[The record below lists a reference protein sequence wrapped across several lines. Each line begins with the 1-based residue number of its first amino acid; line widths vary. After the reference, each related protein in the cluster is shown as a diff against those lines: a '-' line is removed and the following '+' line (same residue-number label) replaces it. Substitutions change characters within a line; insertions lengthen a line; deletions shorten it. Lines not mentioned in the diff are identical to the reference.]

1 MAKRLI
7 SILCLLLTTVVV
19 GQNPVIDSLQKAYDT
34 SADNYNKA
42 KLSLLLAQ
50 QYERI
55 DIAKGKQFAFEA
67 LSLSSGDSLRTEIHN
82 QLGRFYFFTA
92 KLDSAEFHFKRTQI
106 LLESMQEFDR
116 MAMVN
121 ISLGAIQLKKGD
133 YLATIETLTN
143 AASHFENAN
152 DDINAAKCY
161 SNIASAFAELDDYHK
176 AIAYSEKALAIFNKE
191 NQLQFRLI
199 TLPNLATQHFKLG
212 DTLKAIAYNNDAE
225 RLAKEV
231 NDNRSLSLIYNNLGS
246 LYLDK
251 DPEKA
256 RSYLEK
262 TLALKKELNF
272 LSGIEVA
279 QSNLGYLLLNQGN
292 YQEAINYLEQALP
305 KVQGLQKVLVY
316 NNLVKAQQ
324 GAGNIKRALD
334 YSEAARVLNDSILDV
349 DNQKAIFDIQAKYE
363 TEKKENQ
370 ILQLTN
376 ENLQANFKRRQ
387 NRNLLVGALG
397 VLVLTLIIA
406 YSSFKNV
413 KRKRIITQQQ
423 LTIKNQEFEQLVTE
437 QELNGIDAIIDAQ
450 EKERIKMAADLHDNL
465 GSKIATLKL
474 YIEGHS
480 TQNDSGEFYAKLSSL
495 TRETYSEV
503 RKMSQ
508 NKNFGA
514 YINKGLLPSTKKI
527 AEQISS
533 SNKIEIKVLEID
545 LSTRIEN
552 TIEIQL
558 FRIIQELLTNIIKH
572 ANATEATI
580 QFTQHESTLNLL
592 VEDNGRGFDTSQTHD
607 GLGLQNIKKRVERI
621 NASLVIDSKPGHG
634 TTVIIDTP
642 I

>member
-1 MAKRLI
+1 MKN
-7 SILCLLLTTVVV
+7 LLLAFFFLASSAL
-19 GQNPVIDSLQKAYDT
+19 GQTPVIDSLQNAY
-34 SADNYNKA
+34 N
-42 KLSLLLAQ
+42 LSKEDGDRATLALLLAQ
-50 QYERI
+50 QYERL

-67 LSLSSGDSLRTEIHN
+67 LAMAPGDSLRSEVHN

-92 KLDSAEFHFKRTQI
+92 KLDSAEFHFKRTQV
-106 LLESMQEFDR
+106 LLDSMQEYDR

-121 ISLGAIQLKKGD
+121 ISLGAIQLRKGE
-133 YLATIETLTN
+133 YRATIETLTN
-143 AASHFENAN
+143 AASHFEATK
-152 DDINAAKCY
+152 DDLNAAKCY
-161 SNIASAFAELDDYHK
+161 SNIASAFAELDEYPK
-176 AIAYSEKALAIFNKE
+176 AIEYSEKALAIFNRE
-191 NQLQFRLI
+191 NQVQFRMI
-199 TLPNLATQHFKLG
+199 TLPNLATQYFKLG

-225 RLAKEV
+225 RLALEV
-231 NDNRSLSLIYNNLGS
+231 GDKRSLSLIYNNLGS

-251 DPEKA
+251 NPEKS
-256 RSYLEK
+256 RDYLEK

-279 QSNLGYLLLNQGN
+279 QSNLGYLMLNHGN
-292 YQEAINYLEQALP
+292 YSQAIGYLEEALP

-316 NNLVKAQQ
+316 NNLVKAHQ
-324 GAGNIKRALD
+324 GLGNLRQALD
-334 YSEAARVLNDSILDV
+334 YSEASNTLNDSLLDV
-349 DNQKAIFDIQAKYE
+349 DKQKAIFDIQAQYE

-376 ENLQANFKRRQ
+376 ENLQVDFKRKQ
-387 NRNLLVGALG
+387 NRNLLLAALG

-406 YSSFKNV
+406 YSSIKNV
-413 KRKRIITQQQ
+413 RRKRIIAQQQ
-423 LTIKNQEFEQLVTE
+423 LTIKNQEFEQLITE
-437 QELNGIDAIIDAQ
+437 QELNGIDAILDAQ
-450 EKERIKMAADLHDNL
+450 EKERNKMAADLHDNL

-474 YIEGHS
+474 YLEGHS
-480 TQNDSGEFYAKLSSL
+480 SADSQDEFYGKLSSL
-495 TRETYSEV
+495 TEDTYNEV

-514 YINKGLLPSTKKI
+514 YINKGLVPSTKKI
-527 AEQISS
+527 ADQISS
-533 SNKIEIKVLEID
+533 SNKIDIKVLEID

-580 QFTQHESTLNLL
+580 QFTQHENTLNLII
-592 VEDNGRGFDTSQTHD
+592 EDNGRGFDVNNVYD
-607 GLGLQNIKKRVERI
+607 GLGLQNIKKRAARI
-621 NASLVIDSKPGHG
+621 NASLVIDSKPNHG

>member
-1 MAKRLI
+1 MKNF
-7 SILCLLLTTVVV
+7 LLVFLFLSYSTLAQT
-19 GQNPVIDSLQKAYDT
+19 PVIDSLQNAYDLT
-34 SADNYNKA
+34 SNNDKRATLA
-42 KLSLLLAQ
+42 LLLAQ
-50 QYERI
+50 QYERL

-67 LSLSSGDSLRTEIHN
+67 LALSSGDSLRTEVHN

-92 KLDSAEFHFKRTQI
+92 KLDSAEFHFKRTQV
-106 LLESMQEFDR
+106 LLDSMQEYDR

-121 ISLGAIQLKKGD
+121 ISLGAILLRKGE
-133 YLATIETLTN
+133 YRATIETLTS
-143 AASHFENAN
+143 AASHFETTK
-152 DDINAAKCY
+152 DDLNAAKCY
-161 SNIASAFAELDDYHK
+161 SNIASAFAELDQYQK
-176 AIAYSEKALAIFNKE
+176 AIEYSEKALAIFNTE
-191 NQLQFRLI
+191 NQVQFRMI
-199 TLPNLATQHFKLG
+199 TLPNLATQYFKLG

-225 RLAKEV
+225 RLALEV
-231 NDNRSLSLIYNNLGS
+231 GDKRSLSLIYNNLGS

-251 DPEKA
+251 DPAKA
-256 RSYLEK
+256 RDYLEK
-262 TLALKKELNF
+262 TLRLKKELNF

-292 YQEAINYLEQALP
+292 YAGAISYLEEALP

-316 NNLVKAQQ
+316 NNLVKAHQ
-324 GAGNIKRALD
+324 GTGNLSRALA
-334 YSEAARVLNDSILDV
+334 YSESAKTLNDSILDV
-349 DNQKAIFDIQAKYE
+349 DKQKAIIDIQTQYE

-376 ENLQANFKRRQ
+376 DNLQVDFKRKQ
-387 NRNLLVGALG
+387 NRNLLLAALG
-397 VLVLTLIIA
+397 ALVLTLIIA
-406 YSSFKNV
+406 YTSIKNV
-413 KRKRIITQQQ
+413 KRKRIIAQQQ
-423 LTIKNQEFEQLVTE
+423 LTIKNQEFEQLITE
-437 QELNGIDAIIDAQ
+437 QELNGIDAILDAQ
-450 EKERIKMAADLHDNL
+450 EKERNKMAADLHDNL

-474 YIEGHS
+474 YLEGHA
-480 TQNDSGEFYAKLSSL
+480 TADNPDDFYDKLSSL
-495 TRETYSEV
+495 TQETYSEV

-514 YINKGLLPSTKKI
+514 YINKGLVPSTKKI

-533 SNKIEIKVLEID
+533 SNKIDIKVLEID

-572 ANATEATI
+572 ASASEATI
-580 QFTQHESTLNLL
+580 QFTQHENSLNLII
-592 VEDNGRGFDTSQTHD
+592 EDNGKGFDVNEVYD
-607 GLGLQNIKKRVERI
+607 GLGLQNIKKRTARI